1 MFSRPQESELESKY
15 ESKISSWASGCV
27 IIITQRSTAALLGA
41 ASLLKRT
48 LKYVYIHNAIF
59 PILCAEKRI
68 ERDREGKRKI
78 EK

>member
-1 MFSRPQESELESKY
+1 MTEQLVHVQSVAAKQLESKY

-27 IIITQRSTAALLGA
+27 IIITQRSTAAPVGA
-41 ASLLKRT
+41 AS
-48 LKYVYIHNAIF
+48 F

-68 ERDREGKRKI
+68 EREREGKRKI